1 MQRGVL
7 GMTEIR
13 PMRVGDVVG
22 VGAVVEAAVEQRERA
37 AGHEPQPRTD
47 EHHEDFLSALRRFV
61 ERDPD
66 GAWVAADGGGVVGM
80 VTAIRRASFW
90 GLSMLFVDP
99 PRQNQGLG
107 RQLLDAGLAS
117 ASGASVRMILSSSDP
132 RALRRYSL
140 AGLAIHPA
148 VEARGTI
155 DRDAIPDDQS
165 ARPGNA
171 SDLDLVASVDAGLRG
186 SRAEDVEYQLGAGVM
201 MHVIDRGA
209 ARGYV
214 THRDK
219 HLLMLGAT
227 DDATASVLL
236 WRFLAEAGT
245 EAEIWGLTARQN
257 WAVKV
262 ALAARLEVV
271 AAGALFLAGREHP
284 PGPWVPSGWYF

>member
-1 MQRGVL
+1 
-7 GMTEIR
+7 MT
-13 PMRVGDVVG
+13 VGDVVG
-22 VGAVVEAAVEQRERA
+22 VRTVVEAAVEQLERR

-47 EHHEDFLSALRRFV
+47 EQREDILSGLRRFV
-61 ERDPD
+61 ELDPD
-66 GAWVAADGGGVVGM
+66 GAWVAADGGSVVGM
-80 VTAIRRASFW
+80 AASIRRASFW

-99 PRQNQGLG
+99 ARQNQGLG

-132 RALRRYSL
+132 RALRRYAL

-148 VEARGTI
+148 LEARGTI
-155 DRDAIPDDQS
+155 DRKAIPDDQS
-165 ARPGNA
+165 SRPGDA
-171 SDLDLVASVDAGLRG
+171 SDLNLVASVDAGLRG
-186 SRAEDVEYQLGAGVM
+186 SRVTDVEYLLGVGAM

-214 THRDK
+214 VHR
-219 HLLMLGAT
+219 HQQLWILGAT
-227 DDATASVLL
+227 DDATASGLL

-245 EAEIWGLTARQN
+245 DAEIWGLTARQN

-271 AAGALFLAGREHP
+271 PSGALFLAGREHP
-284 PGPWVPSGWYF
+284 PGPWLPSGWYF